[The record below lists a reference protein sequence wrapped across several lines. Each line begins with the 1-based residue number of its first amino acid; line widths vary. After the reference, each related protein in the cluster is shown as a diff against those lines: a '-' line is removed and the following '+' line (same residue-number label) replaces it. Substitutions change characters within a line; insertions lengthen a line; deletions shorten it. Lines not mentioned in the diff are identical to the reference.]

1 MITDFN
7 QLDLKKRYT
16 YKDYLTWK
24 FDELVELIK
33 GKVFRMSPAPS
44 TIHQLV
50 SSSLNYLI
58 YGYLRGKTC
67 KVFSAPFD
75 VRLPNPDD
83 DTIDTVDQPDIVVVC
98 DPNKLD
104 YRGCKGAPDWVIEIL
119 SKGTSQTDLIDKFE
133 LYQAVGVQEYWIVHP
148 IEETVLPYRLDDN
161 GEYQLVRK
169 TPFTRNETL
178 SVGIFPGLEIELD
191 EIFIKGVEL

>member
-24 FDELVELIK
+24 FDTIVELIR
-33 GKVFRMSPAPS
+33 GKIFRMSPAPNMA
-44 TIHQLV
+44 HQWV
-50 SSSLNYLI
+50 SGSLYYHI
-58 YGYLRGKTC
+58 YGYLKGKEC

-83 DTIDTVDQPDIVVVC
+83 DTLDTVVQPDIVVVC
-98 DPNKLD
+98 DPSKLD
-104 YRGCKGAPDWVIEIL
+104 YRGCKGTPDWVVEIL
-119 SKGTSQTDLIDKFE
+119 SKSTSQTDLIDKFE
-133 LYQAVGVQEYWIVHP
+133 LYQSVGVKEYWIVHP
-148 IEETVLPYRLDDN
+148 IEETVLPYLLDES
-161 GEYQLVRK
+161 GEYQLLRK

-178 SVGIFPGLEIELD
+178 QVSIFPDLEIELD
-191 EIFIKGVEL
+191 EIFVKGVEL